1 MLTSEGVLHFIDLD
15 GSKPMDGTY
24 HSQLDNPNVDLYEE
38 SKVSIEF
45 Y

>member
-1 MLTSEGVLHFIDLD
+1 MLTSEGVLHFIDLA
-15 GSKPMDGTY
+15 GSEPMDSTY
-24 HSQLDNPNVDLYEE
+24 HSQLDNPNVDSYEE